1 MGVQSISAS
10 ATYFLLAL
18 EAKGFASSWYCAPL
32 FAEDIVK
39 EVLDLPNTYIPM
51 AFFTIGFPKTI
62 PNVPK
67 RKNLN
72 EIVFRVQ

>member
-1 MGVQSISAS
+1 
-10 ATYFLLAL
+10 
-18 EAKGFASSWYCAPL
+18 
-32 FAEDIVK
+32 
-39 EVLDLPNTYIPM
+39 M